1 MLFGGKGTIDVMKN
15 LGLTEDEVIGHSM
28 VTRSIRNA
36 QDKIVNPEVSGRG
49 RTIPPRR
56 QKSGSPLI

>member
-1 MLFGGKGTIDVMKN
+1 MLFGGEGTIDVMKN

-36 QDKIVNPEVSGRG
+36 QDKIANPDVSGGVGLSRHVVK
-49 RTIPPRR
+49 RVAHP
-56 QKSGSPLI
+56 